1 MTKVFQ
7 ANERSDDWIND
18 LITNLDEPHRRLKS
32 ISRQQQVSNLIL
44 SGRKHSNE
52 AIKDRRGMHSALSS
66 SMNGEQDKDLRPKPI
81 RSQL

>member
-32 ISRQQQVSNLIL
+32 ISRQQVSNLIL
-44 SGRKHSNE
+44 TGRKHSNE

-66 SMNGEQDKDLRPKPI
+66 SMNGEQDKNLRPKPI